1 MRKMLLATFLGA
13 MLMMAPDRAMAGG
26 CGTLGWHCTGAWTSP
41 VPLYFNQGFYPP
53 PVYPYPYAYS
63 YPYPYNY
70 SYFRPDAPYGWN
82 ANRNWRDTWQDDGV
96 KLHTYTLH

>member
-13 MLMMAPDRAMAGG
+13 MLLMLAPDRAMADG
-26 CGTLGWHCTGAWTSP
+26 CRTLGWHRGGAWSYP
-41 VPLYFNQGFYPP
+41 GPLAFPPQFYPA
-53 PVYPYPYAYS
+53 PVYPYAYG
-63 YPYPYNY
+63 YPYPYSH
-70 SYFRPDAPYGWN
+70 SYFRPEAPYGWN